1 MSTPKVITTNSV
13 LPASSSQKSWSHH
26 LTIDTLYRV
35 LQRTLLSPFIA
46 WIVVLC
52 LRAQVTPP
60 TAPAF
65 VGAVIYAIFLSALF
79 VAQTINHRVAHGLP
93 RTVDSDQEVVLITG
107 GASGLGLL
115 IAQSYAMK
123 GGAVAVLDIR
133 EFGGIDEQE
142 GILGEGVCYYRCD
155 VGVRKEVE
163 DVKKRVEKEVCLH
176 LFIDLSLSLRM
187 LDLGGICF
195 DLIPCLFSDSL
206 IGYSWVPRLLLSIA
220 LRQESTV
227 LRSWIYP
234 WMRLRRRSAPTL
246 WPHFICI
253 RSFCRGS

>member
-1 MSTPKVITTNSV
+1 VRKTAATLSAKKHPTAEAISRTPPTTAIQTSQLSLGTLNLPKMSAPKVIRTSSV
-13 LPASSSQKSWSHH
+13 LPAPSLQRSWSQH

-35 LQRTLLSPFIA
+35 VQRTILSPFIA

-65 VGAVIYAIFLSALF
+65 VGAVAYAVFLSALF

-142 GILGEGVCYYRCD
+142 SILGEGVCYYRCD
-155 VGVRKEVE
+155 VGVRREVE
-163 DVKKRVEKEVCLH
+163 DVKKRVEKEVCLQYFH
-176 LFIDLSLSLRM
+176 FHFEINLSFTDVESRMDLF
-187 LDLGGICF
+187 
-195 DLIPCLFSDSL
+195 
-206 IGYSWVPRLLLSIA
+206 
-220 LRQESTV
+220 
-227 LRSWIYP
+227 
-234 WMRLRRRSAPTL
+234 
-246 WPHFICI
+246 
-253 RSFCRGS
+253 

>member
-1 MSTPKVITTNSV
+1 MSTPKVITTSSV
-13 LPASSSQKSWSHH
+13 LPHSSPQNSWSDH

-35 LQRTLLSPFIA
+35 LQRTLFSPFIA

-65 VGAVIYAIFLSALF
+65 VGAVAYAVFLSALF
-79 VAQTINHRVAHGLP
+79 VVQTINHRVAHGLP

-133 EFGGIDEQE
+133 EFSGIDEQE
-142 GILGEGVCYYRCD
+142 SILGEGVCHYRCD
-155 VGVRKEVE
+155 VGVREELEEV
-163 DVKKRVEKEVCLH
+163 KMRVEKEVCLH
-176 LFIDLSLSLRM
+176 LFVYLFTYEIDVSLRM
-187 LDLGGICF
+187 LDLGGICLGF
-195 DLIPCLFSDSL
+195 ISCLYSDSL
-206 IGYSWVPRLLLSIA
+206 IGYSWVLRLLLSIA
-220 LRQESTV
+220 LRQE
-227 LRSWIYP
+227 
-234 WMRLRRRSAPTL
+234 
-246 WPHFICI
+246 
-253 RSFCRGS
+253 